1 MGHLVTYFFV
11 AFSLYCVCKWFAH
24 ALRDEPKKFD
34 TKHKAKQTQQNEFE
48 TKPTA
53 ESIIASMYVYWKLRM
68 KNSESEDEG
77 VECFLSAS
85 KSEAQF
91 RALIDKS
98 MNIKT
103 EEEQEAAAVAK
114 SPNVLPLKFN

>member
-1 MGHLVTYFFV
+1 MAYLEAIVLVVFILVPVINRFV
-11 AFSLYCVCKWFAH
+11 N
-24 ALRDEPKKFD
+24 ALADEKSKFNSKD
-34 TKHKAKQTQQNEFE
+34 LNKDIEYTTNK
-48 TKPTA
+48 
-53 ESIIASMYVYWKLRM
+53 IIAEMYVYWKLRM

>member
-1 MGHLVTYFFV
+1 MEHVISAVLAIGILVGSIRLFMNALNGEKNGFTSIKPEAEITY
-11 AFSLYCVCKWFAH
+11 A
-24 ALRDEPKKFD
+24 
-34 TKHKAKQTQQNEFE
+34 
-48 TKPTA
+48 A

-85 KSEAQF
+85 ESEAQF